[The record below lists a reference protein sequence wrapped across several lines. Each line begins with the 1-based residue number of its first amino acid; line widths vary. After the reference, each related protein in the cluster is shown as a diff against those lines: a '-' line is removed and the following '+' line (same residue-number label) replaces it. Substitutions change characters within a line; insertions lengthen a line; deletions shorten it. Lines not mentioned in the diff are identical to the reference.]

1 MSHVRHRQANRNLQ
15 GWSYTLARVLGIAVF
30 DWADR
35 DSGPRFDALD
45 NVCVGMESGTNA
57 SFEFGFPVLLPT
69 SSS

>member
-45 NVCVGMESGTNA
+45 NVLAWNPEQLHRLSLA
-57 SFEFGFPVLLPT
+57 SLFYYPPHHHE
-69 SSS
+69 